1 LKAITGADEGTVAR
15 DTARRSTAV
24 VAFAALYII
33 WGSTYAVIRV
43 GVAELPPA
51 LFVGVRLVIAGV
63 LMALYAR
70 VAGGQRLP
78 WTRREWRIV
87 IVSGLSMLG
96 TANGLVAW
104 SEQWLPSGQ
113 AALLVATAALW
124 LAGFGTLG
132 RRGHKLDLRTL
143 AGLAIGFAGTAML
156 LWPERGF
163 TFQNLGAQLGILFG
177 ALSWSAG
184 SIYIKRQQ
192 PQTPP
197 LMSAGLQSFTAGVFL
212 SLIGLAAGE
221 SSRWVWTVSS
231 LWALAYLILFGSC
244 MGYAAYIWLLHH
256 VRPAALGTYAYVNPA
271 VAVIIGWVFLGEI
284 LTPIEAVSMV
294 VILAGVALVTLGGT
308 KQAVTDTAR

>member
-1 LKAITGADEGTVAR
+1 MTHDSR
-15 DTARRSTAV
+15 RRWTAAV
-24 VAFAALYII
+24 SFAALYLI

-51 LFVGVRLVIAGV
+51 LFAGVRLVLAGM

-70 VAGGQRLP
+70 AVSGQRLP
-78 WTRREWRIV
+78 LSRREWRIV
-87 IVSGLSMLG
+87 IISGLTMLG

-124 LAGFGTLG
+124 LAGFGAWG
-132 RRGHKLDLRTL
+132 DGGHKLDARTF
-143 AGLAIGFAGTAML
+143 AGLAIGFAGTTML
-156 LWPERGF
+156 LWPESGF
-163 TFQNLGAQLGILFG
+163 MLKNFGAQIGILFG

-184 SIYIKRQQ
+184 SIYIKRQR
-192 PQTPP
+192 PRTPP

-212 SLIGLAAGE
+212 SAIGFATGE
-221 SSRWVWTVSS
+221 SAHWVWTASS
-231 LWALAYLILFGSC
+231 LWALAYLIVFGSC

-271 VAVIIGWVFLGEI
+271 VAVILGWLFLGEV
-284 LTPIEAVSMV
+284 LTPLETVSMV
-294 VILAGVALVTLGGT
+294 VILAGVVLVTTGKT
-308 KQAVTDTAR
+308 RDAVTDTAR